1 MKLAHC
7 ASLLGIFAALAACT
21 TTTIN
26 GSGDPSG
33 AGDAGAGPGEE
44 LDPDDPANQPPHSLG
59 TVLLGETHASGGS
72 GTPNPIVSVGFVP
85 DARKARA
92 CKKKLD
98 AACEIVARVK
108 CTENKD
114 SFTGCDDGEACVLDD
129 ACESTCKKIAVCS
142 KECDEEE
149 SCTLDKSGKAVCAK
163 IESFDAGPIA
173 FSGTTTSIT
182 MFPPYAYESNGNTG
196 APFLAGAEITV
207 QAQGAVEAG
216 FEKFDESFK
225 ATTFLQ
231 TSPAL
236 NKIARD
242 KVFGTGAVP
251 ISWRAGAD
259 AILVTVTGPGGAVTC
274 KANDADGKFDLPRSA
289 IDAALGDDDDAT
301 GPRNLSLTVAR
312 QRKETRK
319 GFTAKGELRD
329 IEVQPEGWLDL
340 ITLSSESTSFQGCSA
355 GETACGTG
363 SECANLQ
370 TDRDN
375 CGACGKSCGGGLA
388 CGGGKCVS
396 PEAACEA
403 CVTSAQTGAC
413 KAPYDACRAD
423 TACRALETCVKACT
437 TQQCLQECA
446 NANEAGIDK
455 FNAFTSCVQN
465 TCSGA
470 CN

>member
-1 MKLAHC
+1 MKLAHRV
-7 ASLLGIFAALAACT
+7 SLLGIFAALAACT

-26 GSGDPSG
+26 QGGDPSG
-33 AGDAGAGPGEE
+33 AADADAGAGDE

-59 TVLLGETHASGGS
+59 TILLGETHAAGS

-85 DARKARA
+85 DARKARV

-108 CTENKD
+108 CTDNED

-129 ACESTCKKIAVCS
+129 DCAPKCKAIAVCS

-182 MFPPYAYESNGNTG
+182 MFPPYAYENKGNTG

-207 QAQGAVEAG
+207 QAQGAVDAG

-236 NKIARD
+236 NKIPRD
-242 KVFGTGAVP
+242 KVFGTGALP
-251 ISWRAGAD
+251 ISWKAGDD

-274 KANDADGKFDLPRSA
+274 KANDADGKFDLPRAA
-289 IDAALGDDDDAT
+289 IDAALGDDEGA

-319 GFTAKGELRD
+319 GFTAKGELSQV
-329 IEVQPEGWLDL
+329 EVQPEGWLDL
-340 ITLSSESTSFQGCSA
+340 ITLSSESTSFQGCGA
-355 GETACGTG
+355 GETACGSG

-388 CGGGKCVS
+388 CGGGKCVD
-396 PEAACEA
+396 PATACDA
-403 CVTSAQTGAC
+403 CVTAAQTGAC
-413 KAPYDACRAD
+413 KGTYDACRAD
-423 TACRALETCVKACT
+423 TACRALETCLKACT
-437 TQQCLQECA
+437 TQQCAQECA
-446 NANEAGIDK
+446 SAHEDGIDA
-455 FNAFTSCVQN
+455 FNDFLSCAGN
-465 TCSGA
+465 ACSGA